1 MRNLLPQRPLTGPE
15 IIGVVVVSFMLLPFL
30 IGGFLSLVMALSTW
44 PAVLGLATGAGGALI
59 VQRALARESV
69 KGRQRI
75 AELERENA
83 MLARQVRQLEATVD
97 EFIHPTH
104 DAQYERLASLPSR
117 APARAPA
124 PAPRPGPQS
133 PPPFPPPPPGGGYGR
148 G

>member
-1 MRNLLPQRPLTGPE
+1 LTGPE
-15 IIGVVVVSFMLLPFL
+15 IIGVIVASFMLFPLV

-69 KGRQRI
+69 VGRRRI
-75 AELERENA
+75 AELEQENA
-83 MLARQVRQLEATVD
+83 TLARQVRQLEATVD
-97 EFIHPTH
+97 EFIHPTR
-104 DAQYERLASLPSR
+104 DEPYERPPAL
-117 APARAPA
+117 PARASETRSA
-124 PAPRPGPQS
+124 PNSWPP